1 MRDDQWSY
9 LLAVCNQLVSPTL
22 LLLAVVLSAP
32 YRPNL
37 ECKPL
42 LKGIFR
48 ALPREQTFISFAL
61 VFSRAVVFSCVGH
74 HFPCVIGHAQA
85 LMKPARFWTNETVQD
100 IFRNFKTQ
108 EQGCC

>member
-1 MRDDQWSY
+1 MRDDQLSY

-32 YRPNL
+32 YRLNL

-48 ALPREQTFISFAL
+48 SLPREQPWQRSIEGPCEMTSGAISLLFAI
-61 VFSRAVVFSCVGH
+61 SS
-74 HFPCVIGHAQA
+74 
-85 LMKPARFWTNETVQD
+85 
-100 IFRNFKTQ
+100 
-108 EQGCC
+108 